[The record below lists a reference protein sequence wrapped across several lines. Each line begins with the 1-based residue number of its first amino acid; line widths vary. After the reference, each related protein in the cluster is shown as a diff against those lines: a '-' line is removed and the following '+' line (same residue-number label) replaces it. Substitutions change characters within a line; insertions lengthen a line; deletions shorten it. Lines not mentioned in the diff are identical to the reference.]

1 MVLLPLIGEY
11 IYVLKFIIMK
21 KSILLLFQAFF
32 ILSILFVSCETEEQ
46 DECSSELGDIGDRYN
61 CDAPVMPQICT
72 VDGVDDHW
80 ILDDEEYSCNGD
92 CSVIPQDMIDAIL
105 EKEGCGTKKSLDLV
119 KINAELSER
128 AKVIL
133 ADLKMESVLCNN

>member
-1 MVLLPLIGEY
+1 MRRKIFLLGQLFLGLTF
-11 IYVLKFIIMK
+11 VFI
-21 KSILLLFQAFF
+21 
-32 ILSILFVSCETEEQ
+32 SCTTEEQ
-46 DECSSELGDIGDRYN
+46 DACSNELGDIGDDYH
-61 CDAPVMPQICT
+61 CDVPVMPQICT

-80 ILDDEEYSCNGD
+80 ILDGVEYSCDGD

-105 EKEGCGTKKSLDLV
+105 EMEGCGTKKSLDLV